1 MGDPYTTT
9 YYTIQSW
16 PASTEDNPW
25 PDASINIAE
34 NLLSDLKRANE
45 ATITNAI
52 QVFSIDSSNG
62 PIRNMNMETVKQNNA
77 FRASQNDTNKA
88 SFLNRYLYLILKII
102 FFILLFVVLY
112 YKLRDNFANVSTNIG
127 SQMTTIQEKAS
138 NVVQKFTPK

>member
-1 MGDPYTTT
+1 MSDPYTTT

-62 PIRNMNMETVKQNNA
+62 PISNMNMETVKQNNE
-77 FRASQNDTNKA
+77 FRASQNDTNKS

-102 FFILLFVVLY
+102 FFILLFVALY
-112 YKLRDNFANVSTNIG
+112 YKLRDNFANVP
-127 SQMTTIQEKAS
+127 TTIQERAS
-138 NVVQKFTPK
+138 NIVQKFAPK